1 MQLSELAEP
10 NEYNLKTF
18 RYWMAAEPEDD
29 QLVGDDSETWGG
41 KSYDDAPKEEK
52 RKFRKDL
59 AVLKPKVEDSD
70 FFTKFLVSTII
81 PVYQLAIGKKLMN
94 GKSLKEYSDGAIIKI
109 TNNVATLFACVLPTV
124 AIIILYSIHS
134 MATRLGVIAALTAGF
149 SIALMIVTQA
159 TRVEIFTATAA

>member
-18 RYWMAAEPEDD
+18 RYWMAAEPVED
-29 QLVGDDSETWGG
+29 QLVGDDSETWG
-41 KSYDDAPKEEK
+41 YDDAPKEEK
-52 RKFRKDL
+52 KRILKDL
-59 AVLKPKVEDSD
+59 AVIKPKVEDSD
-70 FFTKFLVSTII
+70 FFTKFLVRTII
-81 PVYQLAIGKKLMN
+81 PVYQQVIGKDFMN
-94 GKSLKEYSDGAIIKI
+94 GKSLKEYSDDAIIKL
-109 TNNVATLFACVLPTV
+109 TNNVATLFACLLPTV
-124 AIIILYSIHS
+124 AIVVLYNIHG

>member
-18 RYWMAAEPEDD
+18 RYWMAAEDEDD
-29 QLVGDDSETWGG
+29 QLGGDDSESWGV
-41 KSYDDAPKEEK
+41 DAPKEEE
-52 RKFRKDL
+52 RNFRKDL

-81 PVYQLAIGKKLMN
+81 PAYQRVIGGGFMS
-94 GKSLKEYSDGAIIKI
+94 GKSLKEYSDASIIKFV
-109 TNNVATLFACVLPTV
+109 NNFATLFACVLPTV
-124 AIIILYSIHS
+124 AIVVLYNIHG
-134 MATRLGVIAALTAGF
+134 MRTRLGVIAALTAGF